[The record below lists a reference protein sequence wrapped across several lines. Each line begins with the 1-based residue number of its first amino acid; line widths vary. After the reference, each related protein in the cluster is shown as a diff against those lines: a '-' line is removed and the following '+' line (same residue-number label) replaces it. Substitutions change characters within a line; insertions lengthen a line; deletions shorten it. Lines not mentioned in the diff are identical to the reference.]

1 MKSLEEKV
9 LIFKALSEPLRIE
22 LLRII
27 KSKERVCVCELTEKT
42 GMSQSKLSYH
52 LKMLLDAGL
61 ISIHPEGKWN
71 FYSICIHSFQKI
83 FVCDFISEL
92 FSNNS

>member
-22 LLRII
+22 LLGII
-27 KSKERVCVCELTEKT
+27 QSKERDCVCELTEKT

-61 ISIHPEGKWN
+61 ISMHPEGKWK
-71 FYSICIHSFQKI
+71 FYSICIYSFQKI